1 MAVGTTDSLAGEV
14 DAVGG
19 EVGCEQATSA
29 HVDMA
34 PNADL
39 IIKVVRS

>member
-1 MAVGTTDSLAGEV
+1 MTVGTTDGLAVEV

-29 HVDMA
+29 HIA
-34 PNADL
+34 AASSTWRQRIPL
-39 IIKVVRS
+39 S

>member
-1 MAVGTTDSLAGEV
+1 MAVGTTDGLAGEV

-29 HVDMA
+29 HMA
-34 PNADL
+34 TASSTGPRR
-39 IIKVVRS
+39 IPPS